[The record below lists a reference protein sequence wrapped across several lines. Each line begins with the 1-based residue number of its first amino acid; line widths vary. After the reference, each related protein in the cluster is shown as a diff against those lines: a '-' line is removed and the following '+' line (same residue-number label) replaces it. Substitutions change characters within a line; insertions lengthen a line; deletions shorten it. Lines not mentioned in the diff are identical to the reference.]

1 MTMTRSTPATRNVL
15 LAAIASVAI
24 FSSPSAFAQT
34 VATVHGHVT
43 NPAGQ
48 PFTPG
53 DIKFTKD
60 RTVATAD
67 LKFAPNMV
75 FPIDASGNYTAT
87 GIGPGDYFVFVTQ
100 GTTIADRIDLS
111 VKTTDTDLTLND
123 DMTRDEYIKSMTPEA
138 RKNLEEYKKK
148 NASTTAINAVIGK
161 LNTTLKTVQTDL
173 AAAAPTKGDVSADV
187 AMMKEATDAK
197 ADEPVLW
204 TNYGNTL
211 LAQGDHLAAEDRK
224 AGKPVGTDPD
234 AQKTYA
240 EAVDAFKKGVDLDA
254 ASKKPNP
261 VNEAAAY
268 NQMGNALAHAG
279 KGTEA
284 SAAFEGAVK
293 LSPANAGLYYKNEA
307 VVLYNA
313 GQYDQAV
320 IAADKAIAADPKAAD
335 AYYIK
340 AQSLVTKTTTDKA
353 GKMIPPPGCV
363 DAYQAF
369 LQLAPSDPKA
379 PEVKVMIESL
389 GEKVQTKFKIG
400 R

>member
-1 MTMTRSTPATRNVL
+1 MMMTKSKISL
-15 LAAIASVAI
+15 LTAIAALAI
-24 FSSPSAFAQT
+24 FSGRRALAQT
-34 VATVHGHVT
+34 ATVHGHVT

-53 DIKFTKD
+53 EVKFTKD
-60 RTVATAD
+60 RTVEYKD
-67 LKFAPNMV
+67 IKFPANMI
-75 FPIDASGNYTAT
+75 FPIDANGSYTAT
-87 GIGPGDYFVFVTQ
+87 GIGPGDYFVFVVQ
-100 GTTIADRIDLS
+100 GTTTADRVDLT
-111 VKTTDTDLTLND
+111 VKSTDTDITLND
-123 DMTRDEYIKSMTPEA
+123 DMTREEYLKTMTPEA
-138 RKNLEEYKKK
+138 RKALEEYKKK
-148 NASTTAINAVIGK
+148 NASTAAINAVIGK
-161 LNTTLKTVQTDL
+161 LNTTLKTVQADL

-211 LAQGDHLAAEDRK
+211 LAQGDHLAAEDKK
-224 AGKPVGTDPD
+224 AGKPSSGDAD
-234 AQKTYA
+234 AQKDYA
-240 EAVDAFKKGVDLDA
+240 DAVEAYKKGIDLDA

-268 NQMGNALAHAG
+268 NQMGNAYAHSG

-284 SAAFEGAVK
+284 SAAFESAVK
-293 LSPANAGLYYKNEA
+293 LSPANAGMYYKNEA

-313 GQYDQAV
+313 SQYDQAV
-320 IAADKAIAADPKAAD
+320 AAADKAIAADPKAAD

-340 AQSLVTKTTTDKA
+340 AQSLVTKTTTDKT

-369 LQLAPSDPKA
+369 LQLAPNDPKA
-379 PEVKVMIESL
+379 GEVKVMIESL
-389 GEKVQTKFKIG
+389 GEKVQTKFKVG
-400 R
+400 K